1 MKNKAFITTIIIL
14 AFVMSVSGCS
24 SRTPVAVT
32 SDTAATTS
40 IATETNEPTETAAV
54 TTVID
59 STMITVPSASGTTA
73 PEQTASVSETTAA
86 TSVTTTSAPKETAA
100 PTAAATTKATCA
112 ATVKPTTAKPTTA
125 ATTKATGTTAE
136 TTEQPANPNAG
147 ILDPTVPTDPP
158 VGTYSADM
166 AQQVFALVNQARSD
180 AGYPALT
187 WNDTL
192 AAACDIRAKEIVT
205 NFSHARPDGTS
216 EATASDWLSC
226 GENIAKGRSLSAA
239 QAVMDA
245 WMASEGHKNNLLG
258 VTNPYTITAVSC
270 YCVNGVYYW
279 VEEFG

>member
-100 PTAAATTKATCA
+100 PTTATTTKATS
-112 ATVKPTTAKPTTA
+112 ATSPKPTTAKPTTV

-136 TTEQPANPNAG
+136 TTEQPAGWEGAIPMT
-147 ILDPTVPTDPP
+147 PTPVP

-166 AQQVFALVNQARSD
+166 AQQVFALVNQARAD

-192 AAACDIRAKEIVT
+192 AAACDIRAKEIVI
-205 NFSHARPDGTS
+205 NFGHTRPDGTGCGS
-216 EATASDWLSC
+216 AFGASV
-226 GENIAKGRSLSAA
+226 GENIAESRNYNTA

-245 WMASEGHKNNLLG
+245 WMASEGHKENILA
-258 VTNPYTITAVSC
+258 TKYTTIGISC
-270 YCVNGVYYW
+270 YCVKGVYYW
-279 VEEFG
+279 VQEFYEPIG